1 MPATASKR
9 KPSGPLKD
17 IQKTRDTRGIAI
29 NRVGVSDLRY
39 PITVLDRENKA
50 QHTVGVFS
58 LSVDLPHH
66 FKGTHMSRFVEVL
79 NDCHGNVGVRTL
91 PGMLGQ
97 LRERLGARR
106 AHIEVA
112 FPYFVK
118 KTAPVSRAEALIDI
132 ECAFVV
138 ETNGGGDPDFFLRVK
153 TPVTSLCPCS
163 REISDYGAHNQRGFL
178 SATVRLKKTAR
189 AKWRLVW
196 IEELM
201 AMAEASASAPVYS
214 LLKRP
219 DERHL
224 TMQAYDNPAF
234 VEDMVRSMA
243 ARLKKD
249 PRIAWFEVRAD
260 NQESIHNH
268 TAFAIVRSGE

>member
-1 MPATASKR
+1 MPDRQKTKT
-9 KPSGPLKD
+9 KELKD
-17 IQKTRDTRGIAI
+17 IQKTRDKRGIAI
-29 NRVGVSDLRY
+29 DRVGVSDLRY

-79 NDCHGNVGVRTL
+79 NAYHGNVGVRTL
-91 PGMLGQ
+91 PKMLDR
-97 LRERLGARR
+97 LRDRLEARR

-112 FPYFVK
+112 FPYFVR
-118 KTAPVSRAEALIDI
+118 KTAPVSRAEALIDA
-132 ECAFVV
+132 ECAFIV
-138 ETNGGGDPDFFLRVK
+138 ESNGGGPDFFLRVK

-163 REISDYGAHNQRGFL
+163 KEISDYGAHNQRGFL
-178 SATVRLKKTAR
+178 TATVRLKKTGR
-189 AKWRLVW
+189 AAWRLVW

-201 AMAEASASAPVYS
+201 AMAEASASAPIYS

-219 DERHL
+219 DERHV
-224 TMQAYDNPAF
+224 TMQAYDNPVF
-234 VEDMVRSMA
+234 VEDMVRGMA
-243 ARLKKD
+243 ALLKKD
-249 PRIAWFEVRAD
+249 KRIASFEVRAD

-268 TAFAIVRSGE
+268 NAFAIVRSK